1 MHKLALYIID
11 FIFPPSHLELEL
23 RLLSRQSALE
33 SLPRAGKPEFPFI
46 SAIFDYK
53 SDLVKEMIWQ
63 IKYKKN
69 KHAIRCAAYALQS
82 RLQDNTMLIP
92 IPISR
97 KRRRERGYNQCELIV
112 DEMIKINPNLKKDSN
127 LLMRTR
133 HIDKQTFKNRKER
146 IENIKNIFEVA
157 SALSAIENQEKI
169 AIIDDVTTTGSTLR
183 EAKDA
188 LFKAGFTNVETLA
201 VAH

>member
-1 MHKLALYIID
+1 
-11 FIFPPSHLELEL
+11 
-23 RLLSRQSALE
+23 
-33 SLPRAGKPEFPFI
+33 
-46 SAIFDYK
+46 
-53 SDLVKEMIWQ
+53 MIWQ

-169 AIIDDVTTTGSTLR
+169 AII
-183 EAKDA
+183 
-188 LFKAGFTNVETLA
+188 
-201 VAH
+201 